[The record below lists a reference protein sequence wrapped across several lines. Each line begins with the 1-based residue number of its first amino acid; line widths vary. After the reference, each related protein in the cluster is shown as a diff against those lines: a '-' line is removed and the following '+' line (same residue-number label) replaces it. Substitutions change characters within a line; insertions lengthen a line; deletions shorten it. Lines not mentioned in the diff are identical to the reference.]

1 MLRDPATTATPS
13 PTPPGPTGPR
23 SPTGPTQPTDN
34 RTRLVQAALRLF
46 AVHGYA
52 STSVRRIAQAAGV
65 SQGLLYTYFPGK
77 QALLQEI
84 FENGMRGVAE
94 SFARMEE
101 ARSPAGRLEVL
112 VRSAMAI
119 VRRDASFWQLF
130 YGLRFQQASLEDLG
144 DAIATS
150 SAAILETLESLLR
163 SVGVADPAG
172 EARVLFATIDGL
184 AQHALL
190 DPVHYP
196 VDAAIAAV
204 LARYSGVHRT
214 NPEPA

>member
-1 MLRDPATTATPS
+1 MNVHSGAHVHNPASGIEPS
-13 PTPPGPTGPR
+13 
-23 SPTGPTQPTDN
+23 DN
-34 RTRLVQAALRLF
+34 RARLVQAALGLF

-52 STSVRRIAQAAGV
+52 STSVRRIAQEAGV

-77 QALLQEI
+77 HALLQEI
-84 FENGMRGVAE
+84 FETGMRGVAE
-94 SFARMEE
+94 SFARMDE
-101 ARSPAGRLEVL
+101 AGSPAERLEVL
-112 VRSAMAI
+112 VRSAVEI

-130 YGLRFQQASLEDLG
+130 YGLRFQPATVEDLG
-144 DAIATS
+144 DAIANS

-163 SVGVADPAG
+163 SVGVADPAA

-190 DPVHYP
+190 DPDHYP

-204 LARYSGVHRT
+204 LARHTGAHRPS
-214 NPEPA
+214 PEPA